1 VPTCTRLSSTA
12 AKLSRALLVAAA
24 AGLLVVAPAGVTAA
38 HAGAA
43 AAVTTLPPTDT
54 TNPFLPEEA
63 SLGDCL
69 SALPPPNCGSEA
81 RGGFAQWSVLAVL
94 VAGLTFI
101 GWRVVRGAR
110 RNSRAAAARIESGTS
125 TPPTPQP

>member
-1 VPTCTRLSSTA
+1 MQRPTTTSRGTRRAVALAFVIATTIGGPAHAMPSAPVVGPTA
-12 AKLSRALLVAAA
+12 AT
-24 AGLLVVAPAGVTAA
+24 TAA
-38 HAGAA
+38 
-43 AAVTTLPPTDT
+43 PPTDT
-54 TNPFLPEEA
+54 TNPFLPDEA

-110 RNSRAAAARIESGTS
+110 RNARSAAGRHADTPSEPPGQPSG
-125 TPPTPQP
+125 